1 VMSPKGVLCML
12 WECHLDKSVT
22 TEKGRLWDING
33 SHRRD
38 LDLDLI
44 SRSAVMTCDLRESGV
59 HDLSWNLGG
68 VETRS
73 VGILVATQQLG

>member
-1 VMSPKGVLCML
+1 ML
-12 WECHLDKSVT
+12 WECHLGKSVT

-38 LDLDLI
+38 LGLDLI
-44 SRSAVMTCDLRESGV
+44 SRSAVMTCDLRESGGHDLSWNLGG